1 LQKLYPN
8 LMRKT
13 PLFLVFIFLFL
24 SCVPSKDLIYLS
36 GTPKENKEIHKI
48 NTNPYKLQVGDNI
61 SIDVTS
67 DNVNLVAVFLKSS
80 VSSPVIYSIDVN
92 GNIRMP
98 ILGEINVL
106 GYTTK
111 EVRVKIEEKF
121 ANYFMKEDSYFVSV
135 KLDGIKYTIMG
146 EINSPGPRVVYQN
159 QLSILDAIT
168 FSGDIAIGGDKKNVE
183 VIRISPN
190 GNKKLTIDLT
200 SINALNSEIFF
211 IQNNDYINIKPL
223 RQKSLTAGLG
233 PISGIFSLISIL
245 TSTILI
251 FSRL

>member
-1 LQKLYPN
+1 
-8 LMRKT
+8 MRKI
-13 PLFLVFIFLFL
+13 PLFLVLIFLFS
-24 SCVPSKDLIYLS
+24 SCVPTKYLTYLS

-61 SIDVTS
+61 SIDATS
-67 DNVNLVAVFLKSS
+67 DNVNLVAGFLKSS
-80 VSSPVIYSIDVN
+80 RSPSEGTSSPVIYSIDVN

-111 EVRVKIEEKF
+111 EVRAKIEEKF

-146 EINSPGPRVVYQN
+146 EINSPGPKVVYQN

-168 FSGDIAIGGDKKNVE
+168 FSGDIPITGDKKNVE
-183 VIRISPN
+183 VIRLSPN
-190 GNKKLTIDLT
+190 GNKKVTIDLT

-211 IQNNDYINIKPL
+211 IQNNDYINIKAL
-223 RQKSLTAGLG
+223 RQKSLTEGLG
-233 PISGIFSLISIL
+233 SITGIVSLISLL
-245 TSTILI
+245 TTSILI
-251 FSRL
+251 LRGL

>member
-1 LQKLYPN
+1 
-8 LMRKT
+8 MRKIL
-13 PLFLVFIFLFL
+13 LFLVSILLFL

-36 GTPKENKEIHKI
+36 GTPIENKEIHKL

-67 DNVNLVAVFLKSS
+67 DNANLVAVFLKSS
-80 VSSPVIYSIDVN
+80 NSLSENTSTPIIYSIDVN
-92 GNIRMP
+92 GTIRMP
-98 ILGEINVL
+98 ILGELNVL

-146 EINSPGPRVVYQN
+146 EINSPGPKVVYQN

-168 FSGDIAIGGDKKNVE
+168 FSGDIPISGDKKNVE

-190 GNKKLTIDLT
+190 GNKKVTIDLT
-200 SINALNSEIFF
+200 TIDALNSEIFF
-211 IQNNDYINIKPL
+211 IQNNDYINIKALP
-223 RQKSLTAGLG
+223 QKSFTEGLK
-233 PISGIFSLISIL
+233 PITGIVSLISLLTTTVLIL
-245 TSTILI
+245 RGL
-251 FSRL
+251 

>member
-1 LQKLYPN
+1 
-8 LMRKT
+8 MRKI
-13 PLFLVFIFLFL
+13 PLFLVLIFLFL
-24 SCVPSKDLIYLS
+24 SCVPTKDLIYLS

-67 DNVNLVAVFLKSS
+67 DNINLVAVFLKSS
-80 VSSPVIYSIDVN
+80 GSLSENTSSPVIYSIDVN

-146 EINSPGPRVVYQN
+146 EINSPGPKVVYQN

-168 FSGDIAIGGDKKNVE
+168 FSGDIPISGDKKNVE

-190 GNKKLTIDLT
+190 GNKKVTIDLT

-211 IQNNDYINIKPL
+211 IQNNDYINIKAL
-223 RQKSLTAGLG
+223 RQKSLTEGLK
-233 PISGIFSLISIL
+233 PITGIVSLISLL
-245 TSTILI
+245 TTTILI
-251 FSRL
+251 LRGL

>member
-1 LQKLYPN
+1 
-8 LMRKT
+8 MRKIL
-13 PLFLVFIFLFL
+13 LFLVSILLFL

-36 GTPKENKEIHKI
+36 GTPIENKEIHKL

-67 DNVNLVAVFLKSS
+67 DNANLVAVFLKSS
-80 VSSPVIYSIDVN
+80 NSLSENTSTPIIYSIDVN
-92 GNIRMP
+92 GTIRMP
-98 ILGEINVL
+98 ILGELNVL

-146 EINSPGPRVVYQN
+146 EINSPGPKVVYQN

-168 FSGDIAIGGDKKNVE
+168 FSGDIPISGDKKNVE

-190 GNKKLTIDLT
+190 GNKKVTIDLT

-211 IQNNDYINIKPL
+211 IQNNDYINIKAL
-223 RQKSLTAGLG
+223 RQKSFTEGLK
-233 PISGIFSLISIL
+233 PITGIVSLISLLTTTVLIL
-245 TSTILI
+245 RGL
-251 FSRL
+251 

>member
-1 LQKLYPN
+1 
-8 LMRKT
+8 MRKI
-13 PLFLVFIFLFL
+13 PLFLVLIFLFL
-24 SCVPSKDLIYLS
+24 SCVPTKDLIYLS

-80 VSSPVIYSIDVN
+80 GSLSENTSSPVIYSIDVN

-146 EINSPGPRVVYQN
+146 EINSPGPKVVYQN

-168 FSGDIAIGGDKKNVE
+168 FSGDIPISGDKKNVE

-190 GNKKLTIDLT
+190 GNKKVTIDLT
-200 SINALNSEIFF
+200 SIDALNSEIFF
-211 IQNNDYINIKPL
+211 IQNNDYINIKAL
-223 RQKSLTAGLG
+223 RQKSLTEGLK
-233 PISGIFSLISIL
+233 PITGIVSLISLL
-245 TSTILI
+245 TTTILI
-251 FSRL
+251 LRGL

>member
-1 LQKLYPN
+1 
-8 LMRKT
+8 MRKI
-13 PLFLVFIFLFL
+13 PLFLVLIFLFL
-24 SCVPSKDLIYLS
+24 SCVPTKDLIYLS

-80 VSSPVIYSIDVN
+80 GSLSENTSSPVIYSIDVN

-146 EINSPGPRVVYQN
+146 EINSPGPKVVYQN

-168 FSGDIAIGGDKKNVE
+168 FSGDIPISGDKKNVE

-190 GNKKLTIDLT
+190 GNKKVTIDLT
-200 SINALNSEIFF
+200 SIDALNSEIFF
-211 IQNNDYINIKPL
+211 IQNNDYINIKALP
-223 RQKSLTAGLG
+223 QKSFTEGLK
-233 PISGIFSLISIL
+233 PITGIVSLISLLTTTVLIL
-245 TSTILI
+245 RGL
-251 FSRL
+251 

>member
-1 LQKLYPN
+1 
-8 LMRKT
+8 MRKI
-13 PLFLVFIFLFL
+13 PLFLVFLFLFL
-24 SCVPSKDLIYLS
+24 SCVPTKDLIYLS

-80 VSSPVIYSIDVN
+80 GSLSENTSSPVIYSIDVN

-146 EINSPGPRVVYQN
+146 EINSPGPKVVYQN

-168 FSGDIAIGGDKKNVE
+168 FSGDIPISGDKKNVE

-211 IQNNDYINIKPL
+211 IQNNDYINIKAL

-233 PISGIFSLISIL
+233 SISGIVSLISLL
-245 TSTILI
+245 TTTILI
-251 FSRL
+251 LRGL

>member
-1 LQKLYPN
+1 
-8 LMRKT
+8 MRKI
-13 PLFLVFIFLFL
+13 PLFLVLIFLFL
-24 SCVPSKDLIYLS
+24 SCVPTKDLIYLS

-61 SIDVTS
+61 SINVTS

-80 VSSPVIYSIDVN
+80 GSLSENTSSPVIYSIDVN

-146 EINSPGPRVVYQN
+146 EINSPGPKVVYQN

-168 FSGDIAIGGDKKNVE
+168 FSGDIPISGDKKNVE

-190 GNKKLTIDLT
+190 GNKKVTIDLT
-200 SINALNSEIFF
+200 SIDALNSEIFF
-211 IQNNDYINIKPL
+211 IQNNDYINIKAL
-223 RQKSLTAGLG
+223 RQKSLTEGLK
-233 PISGIFSLISIL
+233 PITGIVSLISLL
-245 TSTILI
+245 TTTILI
-251 FSRL
+251 LRGL

>member
-1 LQKLYPN
+1 
-8 LMRKT
+8 MRKI
-13 PLFLVFIFLFL
+13 PLFLVLIFLFL
-24 SCVPSKDLIYLS
+24 SCVPTKDLIYLS

-80 VSSPVIYSIDVN
+80 GSLSENTSSPVIYSIDVN

-146 EINSPGPRVVYQN
+146 EINSPGPKVVYQN

-168 FSGDIAIGGDKKNVE
+168 FSGDIPISGDKKNVE
-183 VIRISPN
+183 VIRISPS
-190 GNKKLTIDLT
+190 GNKKVTIDLT

-211 IQNNDYINIKPL
+211 IQNNDYINIKAL
-223 RQKSLTAGLG
+223 RQKSFTEGLK
-233 PISGIFSLISIL
+233 PITGIVSLISLLTTTVLIL
-245 TSTILI
+245 RGL
-251 FSRL
+251 

>member
-1 LQKLYPN
+1 
-8 LMRKT
+8 MRKIL
-13 PLFLVFIFLFL
+13 LFLVSILLFL

-36 GTPKENKEIHKI
+36 GTPIENKEIHKL

-67 DNVNLVAVFLKSS
+67 DNANLVAVFLKSS
-80 VSSPVIYSIDVN
+80 NSLSENTSTPIIYSIDVN
-92 GNIRMP
+92 GTIRMP
-98 ILGEINVL
+98 ILGEINIL

-146 EINSPGPRVVYQN
+146 EINSPGPKVVYQN

-168 FSGDIAIGGDKKNVE
+168 FSGDIPISGDKKNVE

-190 GNKKLTIDLT
+190 GNKKVTIDLT
-200 SINALNSEIFF
+200 TIDALNSEIFF
-211 IQNNDYINIKPL
+211 IQNNDYINIKALP
-223 RQKSLTAGLG
+223 QKSFTEGLK
-233 PISGIFSLISIL
+233 PITGIVSLISLLTTTVLIL
-245 TSTILI
+245 RGL
-251 FSRL
+251 

>member
-1 LQKLYPN
+1 
-8 LMRKT
+8 MRKI
-13 PLFLVFIFLFL
+13 PLFLVFLFLFL
-24 SCVPSKDLIYLS
+24 SCVPTKDLIYLS

-80 VSSPVIYSIDVN
+80 GSLSENTSSPVIYSIDVN

-146 EINSPGPRVVYQN
+146 EINSPGPKVVYQN

-168 FSGDIAIGGDKKNVE
+168 FSGDIPISGDKKNVE

-211 IQNNDYINIKPL
+211 IQNNDYINIKAL
-223 RQKSLTAGLG
+223 RQKSLTEGLK
-233 PISGIFSLISIL
+233 PITGIVSLISLLTTTVLIL
-245 TSTILI
+245 RGL
-251 FSRL
+251 

>member
-1 LQKLYPN
+1 
-8 LMRKT
+8 MRKI
-13 PLFLVFIFLFL
+13 PLFLVFIFLFS
-24 SCVPSKDLIYLS
+24 SCVPTKDLIYLN

-80 VSSPVIYSIDVN
+80 GLLSENTSSPVIYSIDIN

-111 EVRVKIEEKF
+111 EVRAKIEEKF

-146 EINSPGPRVVYQN
+146 EINSPGPKVVYQN

-168 FSGDIAIGGDKKNVE
+168 FSGDIPITGDKKNVE
-183 VIRISPN
+183 VIRLSPN
-190 GNKKLTIDLT
+190 GNKKVTIDLT

-211 IQNNDYINIKPL
+211 IQNNDYINIKAL
-223 RQKSLTAGLG
+223 RQKSLTEGLG
-233 PISGIFSLISIL
+233 SITGIVSLISLL
-245 TSTILI
+245 TTSILI
-251 FSRL
+251 LRGL

>member
-1 LQKLYPN
+1 
-8 LMRKT
+8 MRKI
-13 PLFLVFIFLFL
+13 PLFLVLIFLFL
-24 SCVPSKDLIYLS
+24 SCVPTKDLIYLS

-80 VSSPVIYSIDVN
+80 GSLSENTSSPVIYSIDVN

-146 EINSPGPRVVYQN
+146 EINSPGPKVVYQN

-168 FSGDIAIGGDKKNVE
+168 FSGDILISGDKKNVE

-211 IQNNDYINIKPL
+211 IQNNDYINIKAL
-223 RQKSLTAGLG
+223 RQKSLTEGLG
-233 PISGIFSLISIL
+233 SITGIVSLISLLTTTVLIL
-245 TSTILI
+245 RGL
-251 FSRL
+251 

>member
-1 LQKLYPN
+1 
-8 LMRKT
+8 MRKI
-13 PLFLVFIFLFL
+13 PLFLVLIFLFL
-24 SCVPSKDLIYLS
+24 SCVPTKDLIYLS

-80 VSSPVIYSIDVN
+80 GSPSEDTSSPVIYSIDVN

-146 EINSPGPRVVYQN
+146 EINSPGPKVVYQN

-168 FSGDIAIGGDKKNVE
+168 FSGDIPISGDKKNVE

-190 GNKKLTIDLT
+190 GNKKVTIDLT

-211 IQNNDYINIKPL
+211 IQNNDYINIKAL
-223 RQKSLTAGLG
+223 RQKSLTEGLK
-233 PISGIFSLISIL
+233 PITGIVSLISLLTTTVLIL
-245 TSTILI
+245 RGL
-251 FSRL
+251 

>member
-1 LQKLYPN
+1 
-8 LMRKT
+8 MRKIL
-13 PLFLVFIFLFL
+13 LFLVSILLFL

-36 GTPKENKEIHKI
+36 GTPIENKEIHKL

-67 DNVNLVAVFLKSS
+67 DNANLVAVFLKSS
-80 VSSPVIYSIDVN
+80 NSLSENTSTPIIYSIDVN
-92 GNIRMP
+92 GTIRMP
-98 ILGEINVL
+98 ILGELNVL

-146 EINSPGPRVVYQN
+146 EINSPGPKVVYQN

-168 FSGDIAIGGDKKNVE
+168 FSGDIPISGDKKNVE

-190 GNKKLTIDLT
+190 GNKKVTIDLT
-200 SINALNSEIFF
+200 TIDALNSEIFF
-211 IQNNDYINIKPL
+211 IQNNDYINIKAL
-223 RQKSLTAGLG
+223 RQKSLTEGLK
-233 PISGIFSLISIL
+233 PITGIVSLISLLTTTVLIL
-245 TSTILI
+245 RGL
-251 FSRL
+251 

>member
-1 LQKLYPN
+1 
-8 LMRKT
+8 MRKI
-13 PLFLVFIFLFL
+13 PLFLVLIFLFL
-24 SCVPSKDLIYLS
+24 SCVPTKDLIYLS

-48 NTNPYKLQVGDNI
+48 NTNPDKLQVGDNI

-80 VSSPVIYSIDVN
+80 GSLSENTSSPVIYSIDVN

-146 EINSPGPRVVYQN
+146 EINSPGPKVVYQN

-168 FSGDIAIGGDKKNVE
+168 FSGDIPISGDKKNVE

-190 GNKKLTIDLT
+190 GNKKVTIDLT

-211 IQNNDYINIKPL
+211 IQNNDYINIKAL
-223 RQKSLTAGLG
+223 RQKSLTEGLK
-233 PISGIFSLISIL
+233 PITGIVSLISLL
-245 TSTILI
+245 TTTILI
-251 FSRL
+251 LRGL

>member
-1 LQKLYPN
+1 
-8 LMRKT
+8 MRKI
-13 PLFLVFIFLFL
+13 PLFLVLIFLFL
-24 SCVPSKDLIYLS
+24 SCVPTKDLIYLS

-80 VSSPVIYSIDVN
+80 GSLSENTSSPVIYSIDVN

-146 EINSPGPRVVYQN
+146 EINSPGPKVVYQN

-168 FSGDIAIGGDKKNVE
+168 FSGDIPISGDKKNVE

-190 GNKKLTIDLT
+190 GNKKVTIDLT

-211 IQNNDYINIKPL
+211 IQNNDYINIKAL
-223 RQKSLTAGLG
+223 RQKSFTEGLK
-233 PISGIFSLISIL
+233 PITGIVSLISLLTTTVLIL
-245 TSTILI
+245 RGL
-251 FSRL
+251 

>member
-1 LQKLYPN
+1 
-8 LMRKT
+8 MRKI
-13 PLFLVFIFLFL
+13 PLFLVLIFLFL
-24 SCVPSKDLIYLS
+24 SCVPTKDLIYLS

-80 VSSPVIYSIDVN
+80 GSLSENTSSPVIYSIDVN

-146 EINSPGPRVVYQN
+146 EINSPGPKVVYQN

-168 FSGDIAIGGDKKNVE
+168 FSGDIPISGDKKNVE

-190 GNKKLTIDLT
+190 GNKKVTIDLT
-200 SINALNSEIFF
+200 SIDALNSEIFF
-211 IQNNDYINIKPL
+211 IQNNDYINIKAL
-223 RQKSLTAGLG
+223 RQKSLTEGLK
-233 PISGIFSLISIL
+233 PITGIVSLISLLTTTVLIL
-245 TSTILI
+245 RGL
-251 FSRL
+251 

>member
-1 LQKLYPN
+1 
-8 LMRKT
+8 MRKI
-13 PLFLVFIFLFL
+13 PLFLVLIFLFL
-24 SCVPSKDLIYLS
+24 SCVPTKDLIYLS

-67 DNVNLVAVFLKSS
+67 DNANLVAVFLKSS
-80 VSSPVIYSIDVN
+80 GSLSENTSTPVIYSIDVN

-146 EINSPGPRVVYQN
+146 EINSPGPKVVYQN

-168 FSGDIAIGGDKKNVE
+168 FSGDIPIGGDKKNVE

-200 SINALNSEIFF
+200 TIDALNSEIFF
-211 IQNNDYINIKPL
+211 IQNNDYINIKAL
-223 RQKSLTAGLG
+223 RQKSLAEVLK
-233 PISGIFSLISIL
+233 PITGILSLISLL
-245 TSTILI
+245 TTTIFI
-251 FSRL
+251 FRGL

>member
-1 LQKLYPN
+1 
-8 LMRKT
+8 MRKI
-13 PLFLVFIFLFL
+13 PLFLVLIFLFL
-24 SCVPSKDLIYLS
+24 SCVPTKDLIYLS

-67 DNVNLVAVFLKSS
+67 DNANLVAVFLKSS
-80 VSSPVIYSIDVN
+80 NSLSENTSTPIIYSIDVN
-92 GNIRMP
+92 GTIRMP

-146 EINSPGPRVVYQN
+146 EINSPGPKVVYQN

-168 FSGDIAIGGDKKNVE
+168 FSGDILISGDKKNVE

-211 IQNNDYINIKPL
+211 IQNNDYINIKAL
-223 RQKSLTAGLG
+223 RQKSLTEGLG
-233 PISGIFSLISIL
+233 SITGIVSLISLLTTTVLIL
-245 TSTILI
+245 RGL
-251 FSRL
+251 

>member
-1 LQKLYPN
+1 
-8 LMRKT
+8 MRKI
-13 PLFLVFIFLFL
+13 PLFLVLIFLFL
-24 SCVPSKDLIYLS
+24 SCVPTKDLIYLS

-80 VSSPVIYSIDVN
+80 GSLSENTSSPVIYSIDVN

-146 EINSPGPRVVYQN
+146 EINSPGPKVVYQN

-168 FSGDIAIGGDKKNVE
+168 FSGDIPISGDKKNVE

-200 SINALNSEIFF
+200 TINALNSEIFF
-211 IQNNDYINIKPL
+211 IQNNDYINIKAL
-223 RQKSLTAGLG
+223 RQKSLTEGLK
-233 PISGIFSLISIL
+233 PITGIVSLISLL
-245 TSTILI
+245 TTTILI
-251 FSRL
+251 LRGL

>member
-1 LQKLYPN
+1 
-8 LMRKT
+8 MRKT
-13 PLFLVFIFLFL
+13 PLFLVLIFLFL
-24 SCVPSKDLIYLS
+24 SCVPTKDLIYLS

-80 VSSPVIYSIDVN
+80 GSLSENTSSPVIYSIDVN

-146 EINSPGPRVVYQN
+146 EINSPGPKVIYQN

-168 FSGDIAIGGDKKNVE
+168 FSGDIPISGDKKNVE

-190 GNKKLTIDLT
+190 GNKKVTIDLT

-211 IQNNDYINIKPL
+211 IQNNDYINIKAL
-223 RQKSLTAGLG
+223 RQKSLTEGLK
-233 PISGIFSLISIL
+233 PITGIVSLISLL
-245 TSTILI
+245 TTTILI
-251 FSRL
+251 LRGL

>member
-1 LQKLYPN
+1 
-8 LMRKT
+8 MRKI
-13 PLFLVFIFLFL
+13 PLFLVLIFLFL
-24 SCVPSKDLIYLS
+24 SCVPTKDLIYLS

-80 VSSPVIYSIDVN
+80 GSLSENTSSPVIYSIDVN

-146 EINSPGPRVVYQN
+146 EINSPGPKVVYQN

-168 FSGDIAIGGDKKNVE
+168 FSGDIPISGDKKNVE

-211 IQNNDYINIKPL
+211 IQNNDYINIKAL

-233 PISGIFSLISIL
+233 SITGIVSLISLL
-245 TSTILI
+245 TTTILI
-251 FSRL
+251 LRGL

>member
-1 LQKLYPN
+1 
-8 LMRKT
+8 MRKI
-13 PLFLVFIFLFL
+13 PLFLVLIFLFL
-24 SCVPSKDLIYLS
+24 SCVPTKDLIYLS

-80 VSSPVIYSIDVN
+80 GSLSENTSSPVIYSIDVN

-146 EINSPGPRVVYQN
+146 EINSPGPKVVYQN

-168 FSGDIAIGGDKKNVE
+168 FSGDIPISGDKKNVE

-190 GNKKLTIDLT
+190 GNKKVTIDLT

-211 IQNNDYINIKPL
+211 IQNNDYINIKAL
-223 RQKSLTAGLG
+223 RQKSLTEGLG
-233 PISGIFSLISIL
+233 SITGIVSLISLLTTTVLIL
-245 TSTILI
+245 RGL
-251 FSRL
+251 

>member
-1 LQKLYPN
+1 
-8 LMRKT
+8 MRKI
-13 PLFLVFIFLFL
+13 PLFLVLIFLFL
-24 SCVPSKDLIYLS
+24 SCVPTKDLLYLS

-67 DNVNLVAVFLKSS
+67 DNINLVAVFLKSS
-80 VSSPVIYSIDVN
+80 GSLSENTSSPVIYSIDVN

-146 EINSPGPRVVYQN
+146 EINSPGPKVVYQN

-168 FSGDIAIGGDKKNVE
+168 FSGDIPISGDKKNVE

-211 IQNNDYINIKPL
+211 IQNNDYINIKAL
-223 RQKSLTAGLG
+223 RQKSLTEGLK
-233 PISGIFSLISIL
+233 PITGIVSLISLL
-245 TSTILI
+245 TTTILI
-251 FSRL
+251 LRGL

>member
-1 LQKLYPN
+1 
-8 LMRKT
+8 MRKT
-13 PLFLVFIFLFL
+13 PLFLVLIFLFL
-24 SCVPSKDLIYLS
+24 SCVPTKDLIYLS

-80 VSSPVIYSIDVN
+80 GSLSENTSSPVIYSIDVN

-146 EINSPGPRVVYQN
+146 EINSPGPKVVYQN

-168 FSGDIAIGGDKKNVE
+168 FSGDIPISGDKKNVE

-190 GNKKLTIDLT
+190 GNKKVTIDLT

-211 IQNNDYINIKPL
+211 IQNNDYINIKAL
-223 RQKSLTAGLG
+223 RQKSLTEGLK
-233 PISGIFSLISIL
+233 PITGIVSLISLL
-245 TSTILI
+245 TTTILI
-251 FSRL
+251 LRGL

>member
-1 LQKLYPN
+1 
-8 LMRKT
+8 MRKIL
-13 PLFLVFIFLFL
+13 LFLVSILLFL

-36 GTPKENKEIHKI
+36 GTPIENKEIHKL

-67 DNVNLVAVFLKSS
+67 DNANLVAVFLKSS
-80 VSSPVIYSIDVN
+80 NSLSENTSTPIIYSIDVN
-92 GNIRMP
+92 GTIRMP
-98 ILGEINVL
+98 ILGELNVL

-146 EINSPGPRVVYQN
+146 EINSPGPKVVYQN

-168 FSGDIAIGGDKKNVE
+168 FSGDIPISGDKKNVE

-190 GNKKLTIDLT
+190 GNKKVTIDLT
-200 SINALNSEIFF
+200 SIDALNSEIFF
-211 IQNNDYINIKPL
+211 IQNNDYINIKAL
-223 RQKSLTAGLG
+223 RQKSFTEGLK
-233 PISGIFSLISIL
+233 PITGIVSLISLLTTTVLIL
-245 TSTILI
+245 RGL
-251 FSRL
+251 

>member
-1 LQKLYPN
+1 
-8 LMRKT
+8 MRKI
-13 PLFLVFIFLFL
+13 PLFLVLIFLFL
-24 SCVPSKDLIYLS
+24 SCVPTKDLIYLS

-80 VSSPVIYSIDVN
+80 GSLSENTSSPVIYSIDVN
-92 GNIRMP
+92 GTIRMP

-146 EINSPGPRVVYQN
+146 EVNSPGPKVVYQN

-168 FSGDIAIGGDKKNVE
+168 FSGDILISGDKKNVE

-211 IQNNDYINIKPL
+211 IQNNDYINIKAL
-223 RQKSLTAGLG
+223 RQKSLTEGLG
-233 PISGIFSLISIL
+233 SITGIVSLISLLTTTVLIL
-245 TSTILI
+245 RGL
-251 FSRL
+251 

>member
-1 LQKLYPN
+1 
-8 LMRKT
+8 MRKI
-13 PLFLVFIFLFL
+13 PLFLVLIFLFL
-24 SCVPSKDLIYLS
+24 SCVPTKDLIYLS

-80 VSSPVIYSIDVN
+80 GSLSENTSSPVIYSIDVN

-146 EINSPGPRVVYQN
+146 EINSPGPKVIYQN

-168 FSGDIAIGGDKKNVE
+168 FSGDIPISGDKKNVE

-211 IQNNDYINIKPL
+211 IQNNDYINIKAL

-233 PISGIFSLISIL
+233 SITGIVSLISLLTTTVLIL
-245 TSTILI
+245 RGL
-251 FSRL
+251 

>member
-1 LQKLYPN
+1 
-8 LMRKT
+8 MRKIL
-13 PLFLVFIFLFL
+13 LFLVSILLFL

-36 GTPKENKEIHKI
+36 GTPIENKEIHKL

-67 DNVNLVAVFLKSS
+67 DNANLVAVFLKSS
-80 VSSPVIYSIDVN
+80 NSLSENTSTPIIYSIDVN
-92 GNIRMP
+92 GTIRMP
-98 ILGEINVL
+98 ILGELNVL

-146 EINSPGPRVVYQN
+146 EINSPGPKVVYQN

-168 FSGDIAIGGDKKNVE
+168 FSGDIPISGDKKNVE

-211 IQNNDYINIKPL
+211 IQNNDYINIKAL
-223 RQKSLTAGLG
+223 RQKSLTEGLG
-233 PISGIFSLISIL
+233 SITGIVSLISLLTTTVLIL
-245 TSTILI
+245 RGL
-251 FSRL
+251 

>member
-1 LQKLYPN
+1 
-8 LMRKT
+8 MRKIL
-13 PLFLVFIFLFL
+13 LFLVSILLFL

-36 GTPKENKEIHKI
+36 GTPIENKEIHKL

-67 DNVNLVAVFLKSS
+67 DNANLVAVFLKSS
-80 VSSPVIYSIDVN
+80 NSLSENTSTPIIYSIDVN
-92 GNIRMP
+92 GTIRMP
-98 ILGEINVL
+98 ILGELNVL

-146 EINSPGPRVVYQN
+146 EINSPGPKVVYQN

-168 FSGDIAIGGDKKNVE
+168 FSGDIPISGDKKNVE

-190 GNKKLTIDLT
+190 GNKKVTIDLT
-200 SINALNSEIFF
+200 SIDALNSEIFF
-211 IQNNDYINIKPL
+211 IQNNDYINIKAL
-223 RQKSLTAGLG
+223 RQKSLTEGLK
-233 PISGIFSLISIL
+233 PITGIVSLISLLTTTVLIL
-245 TSTILI
+245 RGL
-251 FSRL
+251 

>member
-1 LQKLYPN
+1 
-8 LMRKT
+8 MRKI
-13 PLFLVFIFLFL
+13 PLFLVFIFLFS
-24 SCVPSKDLIYLS
+24 SCVPTKDLIYLN

-80 VSSPVIYSIDVN
+80 GSLSENTSSPVIYSIDIN

-111 EVRVKIEEKF
+111 EVRAKIEEKF

-146 EINSPGPRVVYQN
+146 EINTPGPKVVYQN

-168 FSGDIAIGGDKKNVE
+168 FSGDIPIGGDKKNVE

-200 SINALNSEIFF
+200 TIDALNSEIFF
-211 IQNNDYINIKPL
+211 IQNNDYINIKAL
-223 RQKSLTAGLG
+223 RQKSLTEGLG
-233 PISGIFSLISIL
+233 SITGIVSLISLL
-245 TSTILI
+245 TTSILI
-251 FSRL
+251 LRGL

>member
-1 LQKLYPN
+1 
-8 LMRKT
+8 MRKR
-13 PLFLVFIFLFL
+13 PLFLVLIFLFL
-24 SCVPSKDLIYLS
+24 SCVPTKDLIYLS

-80 VSSPVIYSIDVN
+80 GSLSENTSSPVIYSIDVN

-146 EINSPGPRVVYQN
+146 EISSPGPKVVYQN

-168 FSGDIAIGGDKKNVE
+168 FSGDIPISGDKKNVE

-211 IQNNDYINIKPL
+211 IQNNDYINIKAL
-223 RQKSLTAGLG
+223 RQKSLTEGLG
-233 PISGIFSLISIL
+233 SITGIVSLISLLTTTVLIL
-245 TSTILI
+245 RGL
-251 FSRL
+251 

>member
-1 LQKLYPN
+1 
-8 LMRKT
+8 MRKI
-13 PLFLVFIFLFL
+13 PLLLVFIFLFS
-24 SCVPSKDLIYLS
+24 SCVPTKDLIYLN

-80 VSSPVIYSIDVN
+80 GSLSENTSSPVIYSIDIN

-111 EVRVKIEEKF
+111 EVRAKIEEKF

-146 EINSPGPRVVYQN
+146 EINTPGPKVVYQN

-168 FSGDIAIGGDKKNVE
+168 FSGDIPIGGDKKNVE

-200 SINALNSEIFF
+200 TIDALNSEIFF
-211 IQNNDYINIKPL
+211 IQNNDYINIKAL
-223 RQKSLTAGLG
+223 RQKSLTEGLG
-233 PISGIFSLISIL
+233 SITGIVSLISLL
-245 TSTILI
+245 TTSILI
-251 FSRL
+251 LRGL

>member
-1 LQKLYPN
+1 
-8 LMRKT
+8 MRKT

-24 SCVPSKDLIYLS
+24 SCVPTKDLLYLS

-67 DNVNLVAVFLKSS
+67 DNANLVAVFLKSS
-80 VSSPVIYSIDVN
+80 GSLSENTSTPVIYSIDVN
-92 GNIRMP
+92 GTIRMP
-98 ILGEINVL
+98 ILGEINIL

-146 EINSPGPRVVYQN
+146 EINSPGPKVVYQN

-168 FSGDIAIGGDKKNVE
+168 FSGDIPISGDKKNVE

-190 GNKKLTIDLT
+190 GNKKVTIDLT
-200 SINALNSEIFF
+200 SIDALNSEIFF
-211 IQNNDYINIKPL
+211 IQNNDYINIKALP
-223 RQKSLTAGLG
+223 QKSFTQGLK
-233 PISGIFSLISIL
+233 PITGIVSLISLLTTTVLIL
-245 TSTILI
+245 RGL
-251 FSRL
+251 